1 MKKFKI
7 YSLILM
13 VFGMFACTDLSE
25 KPLSRLSPDGFYQTP
40 KDVETVIFGAYGR
53 MANNFWWGRKLITTL
68 MLRSDMVDIGNPAT
82 PVRRVEIN
90 NFTNG
95 PTNGMTT
102 AFWPVTW
109 QIISAANSAIA
120 GAESLDGI
128 EESRRN
134 ELLGEAMFV
143 RAFGYFMLVRL
154 FGEVPLIV
162 EEVTDPESLTTISKS
177 SVTDIYQS
185 IISDLKFGKENM
197 PWTQNARS
205 RASRGTAATMLAD
218 VYLTLGQYDLAY
230 ENAKWVIDN
239 SGQLEYNL
247 EPDYQSLYD
256 ATKQDGIHEII
267 FDIDFKGL
275 VRDTDGDDLT
285 GPMTGVRGADMQGWG
300 VMVPSL
306 DVYNS
311 FDVDDYR
318 TDVAFFT
325 EASFDNGA
333 EIRPYT
339 EFPNEKRPH
348 IAKFRRF
355 PGNAQASG
363 RQSDNNYAIYRY
375 AEVLLIAAEAG
386 NEITGPNSELEG
398 YVNLIRE
405 RARNADG
412 TPHANPPDVTPG
424 LPQDEFR
431 EMVLE
436 ERRIELSFESKRW
449 FDIVR
454 RDMGEEAYKGANSL
468 EPHDNF
474 KKEFYLFPI
483 PQDELDR
490 NPNLLPQNPGY

>member
-1 MKKFKI
+1 MKKYKI
-7 YSLILM
+7 YSLILI

-25 KPLSRLSPDGFYQTP
+25 EPLSRLSPDGFYKTP

-53 MANNFWWGRKLITTL
+53 MTSNYFWGRKLITTL

-134 ELLGEAMFV
+134 ELIGEAMFV

-154 FGEVPLIV
+154 FGEVPYIGK
-162 EEVTDPESLTTISKS
+162 EVTDPEALADISKTG
-177 SVTDIYQS
+177 VAEIYTN
-185 IISDLKFGKENM
+185 IIADLEFGKNNM
-197 PWTQNARS
+197 PMVQNARS
-205 RASRGTAATMLAD
+205 RASSGTAATMLAD
-218 VYLTLGQYDLAY
+218 VYLTLGDYAKAY
-230 ENAKWVIDN
+230 ENAKWVIDH
-239 SGQLEYNL
+239 SGELEYDL
-247 EPDYQSLYD
+247 EPNYQDLYD
-256 ATKQDGIHEII
+256 ATKQDGMHEHI
-267 FDIDFKGL
+267 FAIDFKGL

-285 GPMTGVRGADMQGWG
+285 GPMTGIRGADMDGWG

-306 DVYNS
+306 DVFNS
-311 FDVDDYR
+311 FDADDYR
-318 TDVAFFT
+318 REVAFFT
-325 EASFDNGA
+325 EASFNGGT
-333 EIRPYT
+333 EILPYT
-339 EFPNEKRPH
+339 EFPQEKRPH

-355 PGNAQASG
+355 PGIAQSSG
-363 RQSDNNYAIYRY
+363 RQSDINYAIYRY

-386 NEITGPNSELEG
+386 NEITGPNAELEG
-398 YVNLIRE
+398 YINMIRE

-412 TPHANPPDVTPG
+412 TPHTNPPDVTPG
-424 LPQDEFR
+424 MSKDAFR
-431 EMVLE
+431 DMVLE
-436 ERRIELSFESKRW
+436 ERRIELAFESKRW
-449 FDIVR
+449 FDIQR
-454 RDMGEEAYKGANSL
+454 RDMGEEAFHGPNSL
-468 EPHDNF
+468 EPQANF
-474 KKEFYLFPI
+474 KKEFYLLPI